1 MIRVRKVMRFSQ
13 HLSENNSFLQTEN
26 PKCYTDTAV
35 AEALQP
41 ITKREEFSMSQKKRK
56 PNEFTIGYKAM
67 VTDYLL
73 YEDCCDYHLKLILA
87 VWDGVTVQEEV
98 KYFSYLTTW
107 GSNQFRDL
115 CVDFGLLACARSVYC
130 DLNRLLGAYCIVQ
143 YYPKKHQ
150 MPEDKID
157 EVMPVVSDRD
167 RENNWDHLQFA
178 EPFARIA
185 VAEEKAESTIPLA
198 KYVDDIEETYWF
210 CIDHLWL
217 HPNIRCIYR
226 KNLPELP
233 IPRHPE
239 HDKKW
244 ISMRK
249 RDFPEH
255 NLYVPVKEYDLRMEH
270 DAESYYGKE
279 PLRRNR

>member
-1 MIRVRKVMRFSQ
+1 MIRVRKVMWFSQ
-13 HLSENNSFLQTEN
+13 HLSENNSFLQIEN

-107 GSNQFRDL
+107 GSSQFRDL

-143 YYPKKHQ
+143 YYPKKQ
-150 MPEDKID
+150 QIPEDKID

-198 KYVDDIEETYWF
+198 KYVDDIEETYWL

-255 NLYVPVKEYDLRMEH
+255 NLYVPVKGNTAQRLCDRCVV
-270 DAESYYGKE
+270 KFFV
-279 PLRRNR
+279 R